1 MKKLTLII
9 AMVMMTSL
17 SGAQTFEKYVDM
29 RGVSSMVMTSDMFK
43 LLADIDFDSQD
54 PEVKRYIN
62 LIENLK
68 DIKVLSTEDNAI
80 ATKLKGDVDTFL
92 SKSTLK
98 ELMSFRN
105 EGKNVKF
112 YSKPGSKPG
121 SVSQLLMFLQGEE
134 KGKPM
139 TVLMSITGDIDL
151 KEVSKLAED
160 LKVPGAEELK
170 KIDANQ

>member
-1 MKKLTLII
+1 MKKLILVL
-9 AMVMMTSL
+9 AMVLMTSL
-17 SGAQTFEKYVDM
+17 SGAQNFEKYVDM
-29 RGVSSMVMTSDMFK
+29 RGVDSMVMTSEMFK

-54 PEVKRYIN
+54 REVKRYIQ

-80 ATKLKGDVDTFL
+80 ADKLKGDVDAFL
-92 SKSTLK
+92 SKSSLK
-98 ELMSFRN
+98 ELMSFKN
-105 EGKNVKF
+105 EEKNVKF
-112 YSKPGSKPG
+112 YSKPGSKSG
-121 SVSQLLMFLQGEE
+121 SVSELLMFLQGEE

-151 KEVSKLAED
+151 KQVSKLAED

-170 KIDANQ
+170 KVNANQ